1 MHWSM
6 VSSTPLG
13 DWPSLFFAEE
23 IFVWLKLY
31 LWETANTVG
40 IGWFV
45 GQIVKFV
52 EYVSVLPVQ
61 KQCLE
66 TQ

>member
-40 IGWFV
+40 IGWLV
-45 GQIVKFV
+45 GGNSEVCRICFSPACPEAV
-52 EYVSVLPVQ
+52 P
-61 KQCLE
+61 
-66 TQ
+66 